1 MTSPN
6 PWIALDVSANPVTRA
21 RELRLAREAFL
32 QDRAPATAV
41 RRPILESWQR
51 SAAVG
56 LDAMQRTAPIE
67 LAEDDAI
74 ESLAEHALGP
84 LAGIIR
90 RSLAELSTESEHVMA
105 ITDAEGLLLLVDGD
119 PRARAEAAERMHF
132 VPGARF
138 SERAAGTNA
147 IGTALAAE
155 HAVQVFAAEHFCD
168 HSQWWTCV
176 AAPIRDP
183 ASGELLGTVNL
194 TSRMETVHPHSL
206 ALVSASALAAEATL
220 SARSDRSVAI
230 DSAAQRRPAGPPT
243 QGRAF
248 VALGRD
254 RATVAGEREVELSL
268 RHSEILA
275 LLAASPDGL
284 TAEQL
289 ALALYGDRGKP
300 VTARVEL
307 SRLRRVLPDWVQT
320 EPYRLVAP
328 VESDFGVVQ
337 ELLRQGRA
345 PEAAARY
352 RGPLLPRSEAPGIV
366 ELQRELDGWIRR
378 AVLAGDDSETLWS
391 WLATSSGAE
400 DLPAWKRFLANV
412 PFDDG
417 RRGLAAARLER
428 LRTIYAPA
436 IAA

>member
-6 PWIALDVSANPVTRA
+6 PWIALDVSANPATRA
-21 RELRLAREAFL
+21 RELRLARDAFL
-32 QDRAPATAV
+32 QDAGSSMPIRA
-41 RRPILESWQR
+41 PILESWRR
-51 SAAVG
+51 SAAAG
-56 LDAMQRTAPIE
+56 LDAMRSTAPIE
-67 LAEDDAI
+67 LAEDDAV
-74 ESLAEHALGP
+74 ESLAEHPLGP
-84 LAGIIR
+84 LVPIVR
-90 RSLAELSTESEHVMA
+90 RALAELSTESEHVMA
-105 ITDAEGLLLLVDGD
+105 ITDADGLLLLVDGD

-132 VPGARF
+132 VAGARF

-155 HAVQVFAAEHFCD
+155 HAVQVFASEHFCD

-220 SARSDRSVAI
+220 AARSSL
-230 DSAAQRRPAGPPT
+230 PAGAPPWR
-243 QGRAF
+243 RAF
-248 VALGRD
+248 AALGRD
-254 RATVAGEREVELSL
+254 RAAVVAGEREVELSL

-275 LLAASPDGL
+275 LLAARPDGL
-284 TAEQL
+284 TADQL
-289 ALALYGDRGKP
+289 ALALYGDLGKP

-307 SRLRRVLPDWVQT
+307 SRLRRVLPDWVDT

-345 PEAAARY
+345 SDAAGRY
-352 RGPLLPRSEAPGIV
+352 RGPLLPRSEAPGVV
-366 ELQRELDGWIRR
+366 ELQRELDGWVRR
-378 AVLAGDDSETLWS
+378 SVLASDDFETLWA

-400 DLPAWKRFLANV
+400 DLPAWKRFLASV
-412 PFDDG
+412 PFEDG

>member
-1 MTSPN
+1 MTLPS
-6 PWIALDVSANPVTRA
+6 PWIALDVSANPAARA

-32 QDRAPATAV
+32 QGEPLTAV
-41 RRPILESWQR
+41 RGPILESWRR
-51 SAAVG
+51 SAAEG
-56 LDAMQRTAPIE
+56 LDAMHHTAPIE

-74 ESLAEHALGP
+74 ASLAEHALGP
-84 LAGIIR
+84 LVGIIR
-90 RSLAELSTESEHVMA
+90 RSLAELSTEAEHVMA
-105 ITDAEGLLLLVDGD
+105 ITDAGGLLLLVEGD
-119 PRARAEAAERMHF
+119 PVARAEVAEQMHF

-155 HAVQVFAAEHFCD
+155 HAVQVFAAEHFCA
-168 HSQWWTCV
+168 HSHWWTCV

-183 ASGELLGTVNL
+183 ESGELLGVVNL

-220 SARSDRSVAI
+220 SARRDRSVAVESGARPRP
-230 DSAAQRRPAGPPT
+230 DGPPSQRRELA
-243 QGRAF
+243 
-248 VALGRD
+248 VLGRD
-254 RATVAGEREVELSL
+254 RAAVIAGDFEVALSL

-275 LLAASPDGL
+275 LLAARPDGL

-300 VTARVEL
+300 VTVRVEL
-307 SRLRRVLPDWVQT
+307 SRLRRVLPDWVDT
-320 EPYRLVAP
+320 EPYRLIAP
-328 VESDFGVVQ
+328 VESDFVVVQ

-352 RGPLLPRSEAPGIV
+352 RGPLLLRSEAPGIV

-378 AVLAGDDSETLWS
+378 TVLAGNDPETLWS

-400 DLPAWKRFLANV
+400 DLPAWKRFLASV
-412 PFDDG
+412 PFEDG